1 MPIPK
6 TCLAF
11 FAFVATALHAGSS
24 EVANIPEIG
33 AHQPV
38 LIVEKNVNPENKMVV
53 YTKLDA
59 NGHFMADGNWP
70 LLDFYWM
77 MDGKNYKPVQKGD
90 PQAIHRAVELGV
102 GEQRSR
108 KPVKQ
113 EADSRNSQAPVI
125 CWRQLDCQLAWL
137 RLGRA
142 GLFG

>member
-77 MDGKNYKPVQKGD
+77 MDGKNYKPVQKG
-90 PQAIHRAVELGV
+90 PPI
-102 GEQRSR
+102 S
-108 KPVKQ
+108 
-113 EADSRNSQAPVI
+113 S
-125 CWRQLDCQLAWL
+125 
-137 RLGRA
+137 
-142 GLFG
+142 

>member
-70 LLDFYWM
+70 LLDFY
-77 MDGKNYKPVQKGD
+77 
-90 PQAIHRAVELGV
+90 
-102 GEQRSR
+102 
-108 KPVKQ
+108 
-113 EADSRNSQAPVI
+113 
-125 CWRQLDCQLAWL
+125 C
-137 RLGRA
+137 
-142 GLFG
+142 